1 MKQII
6 VGLLLLGMFAWAIY
20 EFVGQ
25 SNENEMVAPESEAE
39 PNQDEEVDSSQDP
52 ANAEVG
58 LEKGN
63 LAPDFELTTLDDETV
78 KLSDFRGERV
88 MLNFW
93 ASWCG
98 PCRAEMP
105 DMQQFYEDKD
115 VIILAVNLTDTETEM
130 SDVTNFV
137 DEYSLTFPILLDE
150 ETEVADLYR
159 IQPIPTSYLIDS
171 NGIIHNVAFGALN
184 YELMV
189 KEFEQMQ

>member
-1 MKQII
+1 
-6 VGLLLLGMFAWAIY
+6 
-20 EFVGQ
+20 
-25 SNENEMVAPESEAE
+25 MVAPESEAE